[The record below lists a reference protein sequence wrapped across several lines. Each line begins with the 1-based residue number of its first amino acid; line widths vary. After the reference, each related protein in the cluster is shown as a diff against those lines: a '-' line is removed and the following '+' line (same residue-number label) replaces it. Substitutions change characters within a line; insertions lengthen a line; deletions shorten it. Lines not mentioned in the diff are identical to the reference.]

1 MAFDTNCVY
10 PISALQKNQR
20 EVREAAR
27 KKLLRITENGASAYV
42 FCSEEV
48 LKRTIDEAVA
58 DALYERDCLEAF
70 DIGDREIRE
79 GRCVEGIDALDR
91 AVRARRQQVA

>member
-10 PISALQKNQR
+10 PISALQNNQR

-27 KKLLRITENGASAYV
+27 KKLLRITENGTSAYV

-70 DIGDREIRE
+70 DTGEREIRE

-91 AVRARRQQVA
+91 AVRAQRQQVA